1 MLSKGTAVVDN
12 PDYYNPTASAN
23 GAVAIMVTLYG
34 PRGGEIGS
42 AIIDA
47 RNAREII
54 ARLQSRL
61 EANSR

>member
-23 GAVAIMVTLYG
+23 GAVAMVTLY
-34 PRGGEIGS
+34 
-42 AIIDA
+42 
-47 RNAREII
+47 AREII

>member
-23 GAVAIMVTLYG
+23 GAVAMITLYG

-42 AIIDA
+42 AIIDE

-61 EANSR
+61 EAKSR